1 MLVDTARPFN
11 DVPVTFGFGRLESKR
26 NIFHCKESNEFF
38 NLKSYHYIYILFIWP
53 NFTLNGTWIII
64 DANSIKP
71 DTPIN
76 VYTRFCLNTAKSK
89 FSLVSPVT
97 D

>member
-26 NIFHCKESNEFF
+26 NIVHCKESNEFF
-38 NLKSYHYIYILFIWP
+38 NLKSYHYIYILFICP

-64 DANSIKP
+64 DAN
-71 DTPIN
+71 
-76 VYTRFCLNTAKSK
+76 RFATT
-89 FSLVSPVT
+89 V
-97 D
+97 